1 LVPLALLFNE
11 LVSNSLK
18 HGFSNK
24 TDGQIKIDIFRDKG
38 KIVLSYWDNGIWRE
52 KQKETSFGL
61 ELIESLTEQM
71 DGKYKRSTKLG
82 TSYEFILPDNL

>member
-1 LVPLALLFNE
+1 

-18 HGFSNK
+18 HGFNDK
-24 TDGQIKIDIFRDKG
+24 KEGKIKIDIFRDKG

-52 KQKETSFGL
+52 KQKATSFGL

-71 DGKYKRSTKLG
+71 DGKYKRSTSLG